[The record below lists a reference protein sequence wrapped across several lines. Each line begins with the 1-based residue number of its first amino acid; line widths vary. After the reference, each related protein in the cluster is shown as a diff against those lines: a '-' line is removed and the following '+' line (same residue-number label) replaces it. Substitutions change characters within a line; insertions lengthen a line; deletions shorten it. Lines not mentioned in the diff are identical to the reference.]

1 VRVIARQSAWHLL
14 MGFLFESSSEVTGRG
29 RAGVVHTHAF
39 RNRWVVVR
47 KEPLTPFWC
56 AESLDWSPG
65 LACMWRKPEVDSTDE
80 GLMTLDDDPGLLLPP
95 IAVSIVGLEELTLLF
110 FSLLDPPPLLRILRD
125 GGGFLFGR
133 PTAMTLLTRESTD
146 DFRSRPPR
154 PMVGA
159 TASADLLSVTSHP
172 PFGSAP
178 VCRGITTTG
187 VPITWHIL
195 DSNLHAA
202 LC

>member
-1 VRVIARQSAWHLL
+1 
-14 MGFLFESSSEVTGRG
+14 M
-29 RAGVVHTHAF
+29 AGVVNTHAL
-39 RNRWVVVR
+39 RNRMVVVR
-47 KEPLTPFWC
+47 NEPLTPFSC
-56 AESLDWSPG
+56 AESLDWSPA
-65 LACMWRKPEVDSTDE
+65 LAWTWRKPEVESTDE
-80 GLMTLDDDPGLLLPP
+80 GLLTLDADAGLLLPP
-95 IAVSIVGLEELTLLF
+95 IAVSIVGLEELVLLF
-110 FSLLDPPPLLRILRD
+110 LSFLGPPPLLRILSD
-125 GGGFLFGR
+125 GGGFLIGR
-133 PTAMTLLTRESTD
+133 SIATTLLTRKSTD

-172 PFGSAP
+172 PCGSAP